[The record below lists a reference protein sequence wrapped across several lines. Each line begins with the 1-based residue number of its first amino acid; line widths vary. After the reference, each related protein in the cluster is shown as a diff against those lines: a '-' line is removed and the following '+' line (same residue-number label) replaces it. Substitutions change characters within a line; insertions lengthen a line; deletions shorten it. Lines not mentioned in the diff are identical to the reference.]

1 MTKIGV
7 LASGGGSNLEAI
19 LAAGLPVAVVVV
31 DRPCRA
37 TELAEAAGVL
47 WELVEWGGDRL
58 DFTHRV
64 VDSLENHGVELVA
77 MDH

>member
-1 MTKIGV
+1 MSRIGV

-37 TELAEAAGVL
+37 TELAVPGQLRHRPGQEVPNGAGAAFACA
-47 WELVEWGGDRL
+47 RA
-58 DFTHRV
+58 R
-64 VDSLENHGVELVA
+64 A
-77 MDH
+77 KM